1 MEVNSVIT
9 DQNRI
14 ILKSRV
20 LVPRRKLTRLTKH
33 ILSKSIS
40 FYQFII
46 IISVLL
52 PHVLLHLY
60 TLSTMSHY
68 LVTLLA
74 PVVLVMDLS
83 DRLAVLVDIVTVL
96 GVESWHLVQV
106 TVVRAC
112 F

>member
-1 MEVNSVIT
+1 
-9 DQNRI
+9 
-14 ILKSRV
+14 
-20 LVPRRKLTRLTKH
+20 
-33 ILSKSIS
+33 
-40 FYQFII
+40 
-46 IISVLL
+46 
-52 PHVLLHLY
+52 
-60 TLSTMSHY
+60 MSHY